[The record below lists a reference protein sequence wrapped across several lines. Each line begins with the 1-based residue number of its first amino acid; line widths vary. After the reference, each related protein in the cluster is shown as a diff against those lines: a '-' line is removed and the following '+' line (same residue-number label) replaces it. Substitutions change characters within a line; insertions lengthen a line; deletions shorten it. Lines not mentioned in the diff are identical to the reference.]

1 MGSQIERLKRDSR
14 ELKHYM
20 KRLEKEGNDPLV
32 FKLRQKYE
40 YLNSRIND
48 IEEELALSA

>member
-1 MGSQIERLKRDSR
+1 LGSQIERLKRDSR

-20 KRLEKEGNDPLV
+20 KRVEKEGDQQLV

-40 YLNSRIND
+40 YLNSRITD
-48 IEEELALSA
+48 IEEAIVTA

>member
-1 MGSQIERLKRDSR
+1 MGSKIERLKRDQR

-20 KRLEKEGNDPLV
+20 KRVEKEGNDQLV

-40 YLNSRIND
+40 YLNSRIED
-48 IEEELALSA
+48 IEEEILMA

>member
-1 MGSQIERLKRDSR
+1 MYAPKLERLKRDSK

-20 KRLEKEGNDPLV
+20 KRVEKEGNSELA

-40 YLNSRIND
+40 FLNSRI
-48 IEEELALSA
+48 EEIL

>member
-1 MGSQIERLKRDSR
+1 MGSKIERLKRDQR

-20 KRLEKEGNDPLV
+20 KRVEKEGNDQLV

-40 YLNSRIND
+40 YLNSRIED
-48 IEEELALSA
+48 IEEEILTA

>member
-1 MGSQIERLKRDSR
+1 MGSKIERLKRDQR

-20 KRLEKEGNDPLV
+20 RRVEKEGNDQLV

-40 YLNSRIND
+40 YLESRIYD
-48 IEEELALSA
+48 IEEELLSA